1 MKKKVRKTLR
11 RRIPSPRYLG
21 ALLVAG
27 AQSIGRGLRKTDTKR
42 YLGALLVA
50 GVQSIGRGLRKTDT
64 KRYLGALLAAGAQS
78 IGRSLR
84 KIDTKRYL
92 DTLLV
97 PGTQSI
103 GRSLRKTDTKRYLS
117 ALLVVA
123 WAGCNTPS
131 APPAPERFGDP
142 YDILTNLA
150 PHAPDEPPAIVSD
163 SLSALVTYAGGCAE
177 HTFEAHAR
185 VTGRAAAILLRHD
198 NGGDACE
205 ASLHDRIVLPL
216 PANVLESPE
225 IHLLHPKGGDPFIL
239 RWTPSQDEG
248 TH

>member
-11 RRIPSPRYLG
+11 QRIPSPRYLG
-21 ALLVAG
+21 DLLVAG
-27 AQSIGRGLRKTDTKR
+27 AQSIGRGFRKMDANL
-42 YLGALLVA
+42 YLG
-50 GVQSIGRGLRKTDT
+50 
-64 KRYLGALLAAGAQS
+64 
-78 IGRSLR
+78 
-84 KIDTKRYL
+84 
-92 DTLLV
+92 
-97 PGTQSI
+97 
-103 GRSLRKTDTKRYLS
+103 

-131 APPAPERFGDP
+131 APPAPDRFGAP

-163 SLSALVTYAGGCAE
+163 SLSALVAYAGGCAE
-177 HTFEAHAR
+177 HTFEAHGR

-205 ASLHDRIVLPL
+205 ASLHDRIMLPL

-239 RWTPSQDEG
+239 RWTPSQDEE

>member
-21 ALLVAG
+21 ALLLAG
-27 AQSIGRGLRKTDTKR
+27 AQSIGRGVRKTDIMR
-42 YLGALLVA
+42 YLC
-50 GVQSIGRGLRKTDT
+50 
-64 KRYLGALLAAGAQS
+64 
-78 IGRSLR
+78 
-84 KIDTKRYL
+84 
-92 DTLLV
+92 
-97 PGTQSI
+97 
-103 GRSLRKTDTKRYLS
+103 

-123 WAGCNTPS
+123 WAGCNTGCNTPS

-150 PHAPDEPPAIVSD
+150 PHAPEEPPAIVSD
-163 SLSALVTYAGGCAE
+163 SLSALVAYAGGCAE